1 MIIIRVIVV
10 NIKQKYWKNK
20 IKCYKNKEKCSRKIS
35 KYFLNV
41 GKCDL
46 VSKNSMQ
53 RSLWCNQNLIWITDL
68 QNIVFLVWSLIAHPR
83 TINKNPPI
91 YHRSL
96 LFLFFLKHMF
106 SALSPTVTD
115 SGATKSPVHWSVSM
129 ILSILHDHGHEREL
143 RSLLCRCWTH
153 AAGRGGFPV
162 PMLRPWASAGATW
175 RAAHDLDAWNPPMR
189 GGGTCL

>member
-68 QNIVFLVWSLIAHPR
+68 QNIDFFSLKPHHP
-83 TINKNPPI
+83 
-91 YHRSL
+91 
-96 LFLFFLKHMF
+96 
-106 SALSPTVTD
+106 PTYD
-115 SGATKSPVHWSVSM
+115 Q
-129 ILSILHDHGHEREL
+129 
-143 RSLLCRCWTH
+143 
-153 AAGRGGFPV
+153 
-162 PMLRPWASAGATW
+162 
-175 RAAHDLDAWNPPMR
+175 
-189 GGGTCL
+189 